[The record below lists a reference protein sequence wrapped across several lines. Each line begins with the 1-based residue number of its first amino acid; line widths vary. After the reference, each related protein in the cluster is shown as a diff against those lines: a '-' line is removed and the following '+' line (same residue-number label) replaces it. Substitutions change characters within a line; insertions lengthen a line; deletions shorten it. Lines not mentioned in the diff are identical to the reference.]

1 MNLPTRKDYR
11 QIVLDAPPLI
21 DVRAPVEFR
30 EGSFPGAVNLPLLN
44 DMERREVGI
53 VYKQSGNEKAVEL
66 GHQLVGGAVKEERV
80 RAWIDFIGQNPN
92 ALLYCFRGGQRSKI
106 SQQWIYEAGQEI
118 VRIEGGYKALRA
130 FLIRYLDSLEGK
142 ISPYIL
148 GGRTGSGKTNII
160 QKFHETLDLEKIAN
174 HRGSSFGA
182 NIHTQPTQIDFENSL
197 AYSLLPL
204 VEHSEGKVLLEDEGK
219 NVGRLYLPAKL
230 LETFYKGK
238 ILILETP
245 MEDRIE
251 NIYREY
257 VLKDQKEYIKQSGER
272 GLELWHESIHSAMGR
287 IERRL
292 GGLRHRNLME
302 LFFHAWQEQKKT
314 GRTEEH
320 TAWIEFLLRE
330 YYDPMYDYQIAKKKQ
345 MIEFSGTQTEIHN
358 YLLNQGFSVL

>member
-1 MNLPTRKDYR
+1 MNLPTRNDYK

-21 DVRAPVEFR
+21 DVRAPAEFR

-44 DMERREVGI
+44 DMERHEVGI

-66 GHQLVGGAVKEERV
+66 GHQLVSGTAKEERV
-80 RAWIDFIGQNPN
+80 QAWMDFIEKNPK
-92 ALLYCFRGGQRSKI
+92 ALLYCFRGGQRSRI
-106 SQQWIYEAGQEI
+106 SQQWIYEAGKEI

-148 GGRTGSGKTNII
+148 GGRTGSGKTDFIL
-160 QKFHETLDLEKIAN
+160 KFHETLDLEKNAN

-182 NIHTQPTQIDFENSL
+182 NIQGQPTQIHFENSL

-204 VEHSEGKVLLEDEGK
+204 VENSGGKILLEDEGK
-219 NVGRLYLPAKL
+219 NVGKLYLPPKL

-238 ILILETP
+238 LLILETP
-245 MEDRIE
+245 MAERIE

-257 VLKDQKEYIKQSGER
+257 VLQDQKEYMRQSGER
-272 GLELWHESIHSAMGR
+272 GLELWHDLLHSAMGR

-320 TAWIEFLLRE
+320 KAWIEFLLQE

-345 MIEFSGTQTEIHN
+345 IFVFAGSQTEIRD
-358 YLLNQGFSVL
+358 YLLSQGFTVL